1 MINESYDEINYRK
14 ELKKIIDEHGD
25 ILVKVNKFYS
35 EHKYNLIYVTSF
47 PELMD
52 AYRRVE
58 NPISY
63 KEVKKNAETIFL
75 MIDDDSAWIYRLS
88 KNK

>member
-1 MINESYDEINYRK
+1 MIFLKMGMTDSIIKYGINFQQGKY
-14 ELKKIIDEHGD
+14 L
-25 ILVKVNKFYS
+25 VNKFYS

-47 PELMD
+47 PELME

>member
-1 MINESYDEINYRK
+1 
-14 ELKKIIDEHGD
+14 
-25 ILVKVNKFYS
+25 
-35 EHKYNLIYVTSF
+35 
-47 PELMD
+47 MD